1 MNIETAK
8 INLAQKILSLQKE
21 SIINKI
27 NKILE
32 KEMVVAYT
40 VDGKPLTEAAYNKML
55 EKGSKEIDEGKYIT
69 HEVFKN
75 NVLGWK

>member
-1 MNIETAK
+1 MNIEAAK
-8 INLAQKILSLQKE
+8 ISIVQRILSLQKE

-40 VDGKPLTEAAYNKML
+40 TDGKPLTEATYNKML
-55 EKGSKEIDEGKYIT
+55 EKGTKEIDEENYIT
-69 HEVFKN
+69 HEAFKIN
-75 NVLGWK
+75 IANWK